1 MPKVIK
7 SRTCMFLTAYTNLT
21 VHVCVIVTFLWWL
34 CFKFKGK
41 WPLLKKRK
49 KTNMTHTN
57 VNQINDNNMQL
68 VQVLMESSV
77 YAFVQNNIW
86 SIWWSCLLMVLLYK
100 AEMESIWCPL
110 MYTMTASWSVLTH
123 SFVHANKNKRKK
135 KKTWASPSTVSWAVW
150 CHQ

>member
-1 MPKVIK
+1 MYV
-7 SRTCMFLTAYTNLT
+7 L
-21 VHVCVIVTFLWWL
+21 LWPFYDGCASSSKENDLYW
-34 CFKFKGK
+34 KNG
-41 WPLLKKRK
+41 K

-86 SIWWSCLLMVLLYK
+86 SIWWSCLLMVLLYI

-135 KKTWASPSTVSWAVW
+135 KTNKSISIHSQLSCLVSSIRGPVL
-150 CHQ
+150 H